1 MIVRLLLA
9 LAMVSC
15 TPVLAQEPVYRWG
28 PPATNDFPERR
39 IERLLALGDQGFVL
53 LRASED
59 ATTVKHYWLERYSS
73 TLEFKG
79 STEVP
84 FNVGVMG
91 DAQFL
96 DEVTVV
102 NGTIYAFVSHWNKAA
117 GKHALLVKELG
128 LDGKLTDIAELDMIQ
143 AEKMG
148 NRGTYRRAISDNGT
162 KLMVLSEL
170 PFVKGTKEKIRLTC
184 FALPTMERLW
194 SHEQELEFEADKG
207 AAQEVA
213 VDDVGRA
220 YLYKK
225 SWQKP
230 VWVYRLYGYDGKGN
244 WKTHPVSGPEGM
256 ELEDVHLGF
265 DGDNACVVYATY
277 TTKPSA
283 YSKELHGSWYA
294 RFGYGLDLETSRMQP
309 WPVDMVAH
317 FSGVAN
323 AGNIDKAKLDDFGV
337 KDVLHRSDGLLLVLM
352 EQVKTE
358 STAIAGSSPMQFSYS
373 WNYGDVLVLCL
384 DPKSGDPVWWQTIDK
399 RQEVRST
406 RSVDEYGSF
415 VYHLRNDRLYILWN
429 NTELSVPS
437 IPPANWTEPD
447 GTRYVKHKA
456 FDPATMHGTFLH
468 VIEPDGKL
476 AYIDRTY
483 GLPLFNLHQGA
494 VFEMSLSPQFFFDLN
509 GDLVIMATMHNGG
522 KRYRFGFIGL

>member
-1 MIVRLLLA
+1 MRKQLL
-9 LAMVSC
+9 
-15 TPVLAQEPVYRWG
+15 VLSAVVLSSFVQAQEPVYRWG
-28 PPATNDFPERR
+28 PPATNDHPERR
-39 IERLLALGDQGFVL
+39 IERMLALGDDGFVL

-59 ATTVKHYWLERYSS
+59 ATTVKHYWLEHYD
-73 TLEFKG
+73 G
-79 STEVP
+79 SLAHQATVEVP

-96 DEVTVV
+96 DDVTVV
-102 NGTIYAFVSHWNKAA
+102 NGVIYAFVTHWNKAA
-117 GKHALLVKELG
+117 GEHTLKLHELDLGGSLKELAT
-128 LDGKLTDIAELDMIQ
+128 LDVIK

-148 NRGTYRRAISDNGT
+148 NRGTYRWSFSSNGS

-170 PFVKGTKEKIRLTC
+170 PFVKGTMEKLRLTC
-184 FALPTMERLW
+184 YGLPQVEKLW
-194 SHEQELEFEADKG
+194 AHEQELEFEADRG
-207 AAQEVA
+207 AAQQVA

-230 VWVYRLYGYDGKGN
+230 LWVYRLYGYDGKGS
-244 WKTHPVSGPEGM
+244 WKSHPVTGPEGM

-265 DGDNACVVYATY
+265 DPANACVVYATY

-283 YSKELHGSWYA
+283 YSKELHGSYFA
-294 RFGYGLDLETSRMQP
+294 RFGYGLDLETSRIQA
-309 WPVDMVAH
+309 WPADMVAH
-317 FSGVAN
+317 FSGERNAAN
-323 AGNIDKAKLDDFGV
+323 TDKARLDDFGI
-337 KDVLHRSDGLLLVLM
+337 KDVLHRSDGRILVLM
-352 EQVKTE
+352 EQVRTE
-358 STAIAGSSPMQFSYS
+358 NKAIAGSSPMQFSYS
-373 WNYGDVLVLCL
+373 WNYGDLLVLCL
-384 DPKSGDPVWWQTIDK
+384 DPRTGDPVWWQGIDK
-399 RQEVRST
+399 RQEVRNT
-406 RSVDEYGSF
+406 TGVDEYGSV
-415 VYHLRNDRLYILWN
+415 VYHLRNDRLYVLWN

-437 IPPANWTEPD
+437 IPPANWEEPD

-476 AYIDRTY
+476 AYIDRKY

-494 VFEMSLSPQFFFDLN
+494 VFEMSLSPQFFFNLH